1 MQNQSQQALRVSV
14 VSIAVN
20 LLLSVGKLAAGLI
33 AHSGAMVSDAVHSA
47 SDIFSTLIVMVGLR
61 LSGKAP
67 DREHPYGHERME
79 CVAAIILAGVLLV
92 TGLLIGYAGAREV
105 LNGQAAE
112 QAAPGLLAMA
122 AAIVSIAVKE
132 GMFWYTRAWARRL
145 ASPALMAD
153 AWHHR
158 SDALSSVGALIG
170 IAGARLGVPMMDPL
184 ASVIICAFIVKA
196 AFDIFRDAV
205 DRMVDHSCD
214 AQTETQI
221 RACVE
226 AHPGVRRID
235 VLRSREFGSR
245 LYVEL
250 EIALDDSLT
259 LSAAHAIAEE
269 VHDDVE
275 KAFPQVKHI
284 MIHVN
289 PAGEET

>member
-1 MQNQSQQALRVSV
+1 
-14 VSIAVN
+14 
-20 LLLSVGKLAAGLI
+20 
-33 AHSGAMVSDAVHSA
+33 
-47 SDIFSTLIVMVGLR
+47 MVGLR

-79 CVAAIILAGVLLV
+79 CVAAIVLAGVLLV

-105 LNGQAAE
+105 LGGQVGDKPV
-112 QAAPGLLAMA
+112 PGVLALVA
-122 AAIVSIAVKE
+122 SIVSIAVKE
-132 GMFWYTRAWARRL
+132 GMFWYTRAHARRL

-184 ASVIICAFIVKA
+184 ASVVICAFIVKA

-205 DRMVDHSCD
+205 DRMVDHSGD
-214 AQTETQI
+214 AKTEGQI
-221 RACVE
+221 RERVL
-226 AHPGVRRID
+226 AHEGVRRID
-235 VLRSREFGSR
+235 VLRTREFGSR

-250 EIALDDSLT
+250 EIALDDALT

-275 KAFPQVKHI
+275 KAFPRIKHI

-289 PAGEET
+289 PAGEKA

>member
-1 MQNQSQQALRVSV
+1 M
-14 VSIAVN
+14 
-20 LLLSVGKLAAGLI
+20 G
-33 AHSGAMVSDAVHSA
+33 
-47 SDIFSTLIVMVGLR
+47 
-61 LSGKAP
+61 
-67 DREHPYGHERME
+67 DRP
-79 CVAAIILAGVLLV
+79 V
-92 TGLLIGYAGAREV
+92 
-105 LNGQAAE
+105 
-112 QAAPGLLAMA
+112 PGLLALA

-132 GMFWYTRAWARRL
+132 GMFWYTRAYARRL

-184 ASVIICAFIVKA
+184 ASVVICAFIVKA

-214 AQTETQI
+214 PKTEGQI
-221 RACVE
+221 RQCVL
-226 AHPGVRRID
+226 AHQGVRRID
-235 VLRSREFGSR
+235 VLRTREFGSR

-250 EIALDDSLT
+250 EIALDDALT
-259 LSAAHAIAEE
+259 LNAAHAIAEG

-289 PAGEET
+289 PAGEGA